1 MSRATTIGPVSD
13 SRVLTG
19 YRDSVARIS
28 FIGRLRSMR
37 TTSPSSRCVVGDLG
51 QVLRR
56 VALELLEEHAVA
68 R

>member
-19 YRDSVARIS
+19 YSLSSARIS
-28 FIGRLRSMR
+28 LIGRHRSIR
-37 TTSPSSRCVVGDLG
+37 HHVVVEVLVGGLG

-56 VALELLEEHAVA
+56 VGLQLLQEHA
-68 R
+68 RPR